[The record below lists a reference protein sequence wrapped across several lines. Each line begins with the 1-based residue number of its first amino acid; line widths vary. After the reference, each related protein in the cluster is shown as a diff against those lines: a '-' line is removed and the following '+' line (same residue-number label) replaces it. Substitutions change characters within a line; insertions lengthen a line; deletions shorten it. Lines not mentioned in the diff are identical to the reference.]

1 MKTFEQKLHNYAKLA
16 VDKGVNIQPGQ
27 TLVIAAPI
35 DAAPF
40 VRRLAEAAY
49 DAGAKHVYPEWADDE
64 LTKIKYEKAPEEAF
78 HEFPSW
84 RAESREQLAREGAAF
99 ITVKSTDPDLL
110 KGVDPDKIANANNAA
125 GAAMEGFRD
134 YIQADR
140 VSWLVISTP
149 SVGWAKKVYPDEPED
164 RAIDLL
170 WDRIFSAVRAD
181 TEDPVQAWDDHN
193 RTLRTKVDWLNA
205 KKYKSLHYT
214 APGTDLEI
222 GLPDGHVWAGGGS
235 TNTSGVSF
243 IPNMPTEEVFT
254 APHKDFVNGYV
265 TNTKPLNYGG
275 SVIDRFKLHF
285 KDGAVTDMEA
295 GEGEE
300 TLRHLINSDEGAARL
315 GEVALVP
322 HSSPISQSGILF
334 FNTLFDENASNHIAL
349 GSAYAFCVEN
359 GPEMNKE
366 EKDQAGLNTSIIHVD
381 FMIGNENMNIDGIL
395 PDGTKEPVFR
405 NGEWA
410 E

>member
-149 SVGWAKKVYPDEPED
+149 SAGWAKKVFPDEPED

-170 WDRIFSAVRAD
+170 WERIFSAVRAD
-181 TEDPVQAWDDHN
+181 TEDPVQAWDEHN
-193 RTLRTKVDWLNA
+193 RILRAKVDWLNT

-254 APHKDFVNGYV
+254 APHKDFVNGHV

-275 SVIDRFKLHF
+275 SVIDQFTLHF

-359 GPEMNKE
+359 GPEMSKE
-366 EKDQAGLNTSIIHVD
+366 EKEQAGLNTSIIHVD